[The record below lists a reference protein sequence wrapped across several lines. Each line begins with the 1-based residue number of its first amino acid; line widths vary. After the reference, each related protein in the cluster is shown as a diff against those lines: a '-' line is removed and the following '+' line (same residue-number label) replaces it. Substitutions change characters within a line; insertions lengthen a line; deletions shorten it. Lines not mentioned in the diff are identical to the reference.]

1 MAKIERAAARPR
13 RRPVT
18 LPAAL
23 VTALLLTVPACG
35 SGGGDDNSP
44 GAHGRTEPA
53 RPHPSPTPVWDTRP
67 DSVAALGDSITAGF
81 DACGLLADCSAASWA
96 TGTDPAVRSLASR
109 LVAKQ
114 SGHAWNFARTGA
126 LMDDLPRQ
134 IDRAIPH
141 KPELVTILVGAND
154 ACRNNASAMTPTAD
168 FRAGFRT
175 SLQKLRKALP
185 KTQVYVAAVPDLLRL
200 WSQGRQ
206 NPVGKQVWKL
216 GICQSMLRDADD
228 VSSAANSRRA
238 EVRDQVVAYNKA
250 LREVCET
257 DRRCRF
263 DQAVFDYRFTGRE
276 LSEWDWFHPSKRG
289 QRELAEM
296 AYRTV
301 TRAERRG

>member
-1 MAKIERAAARPR
+1 MAKIDWAAGRPR

-23 VTALLLTVPACG
+23 AAALLLTATACG
-35 SGGGDDNSP
+35 SGSGDDNSP
-44 GAHGRTEPA
+44 GARGRTEPA
-53 RPHPSPTPVWDTRP
+53 RPHASPTRVWDTRP

-81 DACGLLADCSAASWA
+81 DACGLLADCTSASWA

-109 LVAKQ
+109 LVTKG
-114 SGHAWNFARTGA
+114 SGHAWNYARTGA
-126 LMDDLPRQ
+126 LMADLPRQ
-134 IDRAIPH
+134 IDRAVPH
-141 KPELVTILVGAND
+141 KPELVTILIGAND
-154 ACRNNASAMTPTAD
+154 ACRNNASAMTSTAE

-175 SLQKLRKALP
+175 SLQKLRQALP
-185 KTQVYVAAVPDLLRL
+185 KTQIYVAAVPDLMRL
-200 WSQGRQ
+200 WSQGRE
-206 NPVGKQVWKL
+206 NPVGKQIWRL
-216 GICQSMLRDADD
+216 GICQSMLRGADD
-228 VSSAANSRRA
+228 LSPAADARRVA
-238 EVRDQVVAYNKA
+238 VRDQVEAYNKA
-250 LREVCET
+250 LREECEK

-301 TRAERRG
+301 TRPEGRG